1 MIQSFGKYLFLS
13 IGVSLGLSSC
23 FSMITDAIGP
33 KPEYIGE
40 KPTSVIPANQAQKMV
55 LLPKDIYEL
64 PASSSMLS
72 QQIKYGA
79 NNIPYGIESPYRNC
93 VHAPYPPF
101 RRLDTTGFK
110 SGELVYDPY
119 DGKPF
124 YLP

>member
-1 MIQSFGKYLFLS
+1 MISSFSKYLILS
-13 IGVSLGLSSC
+13 LGVSLSLTSCLGL
-23 FSMITDAIGP
+23 ITDAIGP

-40 KPTSVIPANQAQKMV
+40 KPISVIPASQSQKMV

-72 QQIKYGA
+72 HQLKYGA
-79 NNIPYGIESPYRNC
+79 NQIPYGIESPYRNC

-101 RRLDTTGFK
+101 RRLDTTGLK
-110 SGELVYDPY
+110 KGDLVYDPY

>member
-1 MIQSFGKYLFLS
+1 MITRFGKYFLLFLGVS
-13 IGVSLGLSSC
+13 IGLTSCLGV
-23 FSMITDAIGP
+23 ITDAIGP

-40 KPTSVIPANQAQKMV
+40 KPASVIPANQAQKMV

-72 QQIKYGA
+72 HQLKYGE
-79 NNIPYGIESPYRNC
+79 NQIPYGIESPYRNC
-93 VHAPYPPF
+93 VHAPYAPF
-101 RRLDTTGFK
+101 RRLDTTGFR
-110 SGELVYDPY
+110 SGDLVYDPY